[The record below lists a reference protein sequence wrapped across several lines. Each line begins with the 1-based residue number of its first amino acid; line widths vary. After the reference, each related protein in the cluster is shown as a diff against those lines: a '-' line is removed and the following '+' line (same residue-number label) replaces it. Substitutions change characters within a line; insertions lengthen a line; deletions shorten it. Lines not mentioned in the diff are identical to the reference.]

1 MKTPKKLKNKY
12 FTKVKKTFKDLHK
25 IKRFLFRLL
34 GCLLL
39 PLLFISIILTDYLNI
54 YLLESEKQWLLYEI
68 QAKNFTDSVKNELNL
83 THVINEKQNKFT
95 TENNLNQ
102 EKGLQLNYM
111 YYYQILNDQLQ
122 NCQNQKEELIYTLQ
136 DYFYDKSSDVKK
148 GYTFEVDQKLRNIA
162 QYSKIRKQL
171 QFTTFIYGVQTKKF
185 QSVFLFNEQEE
196 FYKNIDFILSD
207 QDQKR
212 QFIKLNGSKVQIHID
227 FQDDY
232 VIKAVGIQNLISN
245 YSDGC
250 EVNKL
255 KIISIVKNVNKIVN
269 ANEDELRELSDIYS
283 LSDRHYY
290 KIEEQVIE
298 TFYFQIDELFQD
310 QLSSGLKLEL
320 ENSGNS
326 LYTCIFKLKI
336 LV

>member
-12 FTKVKKTFKDLHK
+12 ITKFKKTFKDLHK
-25 IKRFLFRLL
+25 IKRFLFRFL

-39 PLLFISIILTDYLNI
+39 PLLFISILITDYLNI
-54 YLLESEKQWLLYEI
+54 YLLESERQWQSYEI
-68 QAKNFTDSVKNELNL
+68 QAKNFTDSVNDQLNL
-83 THVINEKQNKFT
+83 NHIINEKQNQFIL
-95 TENNLNQ
+95 ENNLNQ

-122 NCQNQKEELIYTLQ
+122 NCQSQKEELIYALQ
-136 DYFYDKSSDVKK
+136 DYFYDKNSDLQK

-162 QYSKIRKQL
+162 SYSKIRKQH
-171 QFTTFIYGVQTKKF
+171 QYTTFVYGVQTKKF

-207 QDQKR
+207 QDWKR
-212 QFIKLNGSKVQIHID
+212 QYIKLNGNKVQIHID
-227 FQDDY
+227 FQEDY
-232 VIKAVGIQNLISN
+232 VIRAIGIQNLISD

-250 EVNKL
+250 EINKL
-255 KIISIVKNVNKIVN
+255 KIISVAKNINKIVN
-269 ANEDELRELSDIYS
+269 ANEDELRDLSEVYS

-290 KIEEQVIE
+290 KVDEQVIE
-298 TFYFQIDELFQD
+298 TYYFQIDEFLLD

-326 LYTCIFKLKI
+326 QYTCIFKIKI